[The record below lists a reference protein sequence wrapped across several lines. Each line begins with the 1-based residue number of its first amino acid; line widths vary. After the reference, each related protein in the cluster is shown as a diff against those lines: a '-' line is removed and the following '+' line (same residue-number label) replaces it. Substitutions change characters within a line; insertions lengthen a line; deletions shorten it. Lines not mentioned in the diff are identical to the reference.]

1 MDSKEKK
8 LHMTGWVMT
17 GLFMLFILAAS
28 VAPKLLGL
36 PAAVDALTALGWS
49 PRYLLLLGI
58 VELVLAV
65 LYAIPR
71 SSLIGAIL
79 MTGLLGGAMAS
90 HIRVESPLWSHTLFS
105 IYLGAFMWAGLWLRD
120 KKLRAYFK
128 G

>member
-1 MDSKEKK
+1 
-8 LHMTGWVMT
+8 
-17 GLFMLFILAAS
+17 MLFILAAS